1 MIYLFFCENWV
12 LILYSYYA
20 ILRIIKFMGWDMSK
34 KVLKNKDQV
43 FKKGVIALLI
53 SSGVVSAVGLG
64 GFVYFNKEYNNIQ
77 KEIDNK
83 VAEIISTEGYIAYQ
97 EKQEEY
103 LYELY
108 KNGDIS
114 SKEFDERVS
123 DLSTAGYIINND
135 NTPVSDEDR
144 GKLIELEN
152 EKLSPSLAVLGS
164 TVAFVGGGTVA
175 FAGGSAYLDNKDKD
189 NEMSD

>member
-1 MIYLFFCENWV
+1 MIYLFFCGNWV

-20 ILRIIKFMGWDMSK
+20 ILRIIKFVGWGMSK

-53 SSGVVSAVGLG
+53 SSGVVSSVGLG

-123 DLSTAGYIINND
+123 DLSTAEYIINND

-164 TVAFVGGGTVA
+164 TVAFVGCGTVA
-175 FAGGSAYLDNKDKD
+175 LAGTSAYLNTKD
-189 NEMSD
+189 EEREIC

>member
-1 MIYLFFCENWV
+1 MVYLFFCENWV

-20 ILRIIKFMGWDMSK
+20 ILRIIKFMGWGMSK

-43 FKKGVIALLI
+43 FKKGVITLLI
-53 SSGVVSAVGLG
+53 SSGVVSAAGLG

-83 VAEIISTEGYIAYQ
+83 VADIVYSEEYIAYQ
-97 EKQEEY
+97 EEQEKY

-123 DLSTAGYIINND
+123 GLLTAKYIINND
-135 NTPVSDEDR
+135 NAPVSDDDR
-144 GKLIELEN
+144 EELVELEDK
-152 EKLSPSLAVLGS
+152 KLSPSLAVLVS
-164 TVAFVGGGTVA
+164 TVAFVGGGVVA
-175 FAGGSAYLDNKDKD
+175 LAGTSAYLNTKD
-189 NEMSD
+189 EEREIC